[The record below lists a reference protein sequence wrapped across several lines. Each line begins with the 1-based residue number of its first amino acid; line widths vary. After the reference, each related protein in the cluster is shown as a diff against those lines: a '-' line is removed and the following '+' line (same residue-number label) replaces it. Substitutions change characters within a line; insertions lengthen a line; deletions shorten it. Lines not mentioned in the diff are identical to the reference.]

1 MPNLPTIIRPRSLRL
16 LSFLLALYALVAGL
30 ICLGGWAFDI
40 PRFTDWLNDDVSI
53 QPNTAVLTA
62 LAGAAILLLQY
73 GMGKVVIALG
83 VFVAVGGALNMLQY
97 LVDAD
102 FGFNHQLLFGREWGR
117 GSTVAPGRFG
127 PSASIA
133 FVLIGASLVLLA
145 LRDRTHRRQVPRMAL
160 VVVVLML
167 FSLLGYLFGA
177 RNFFAIPGLSA
188 IALPTATMLLALALS
203 LVVNVPEHQPMLLL
217 CERSGAGSMARTILP
232 IVVLMIPLLIWA
244 RVKGF
249 ELGFY
254 DMGTSRALGAAVLM
268 LGVVLLM
275 WIALMDLRRREQR
288 EREADRRK
296 DEFLATLAHELR
308 NPLAPIRNATSML
321 KLAQGNP
328 DTCARATDMIER
340 QTDHLVRLVDDLL
353 DLSRVNSGKIEL
365 RREPVELAKVIQQAL
380 ETCGPMTESAGQTLT
395 VELPTRAIFL
405 DVDPVRLAQ
414 VVSNLL
420 NNACKFSG
428 QGGRIHLAVSQQDA
442 QVVISVKDSGI
453 GIAPDKLHFIFE
465 MFSQVDQTLE
475 RAQSGLGI
483 GLTLAKRLV
492 ELHGGSIEGF
502 SEGAGKGSEF
512 VVRLPITI
520 DQQMPVAE
528 ATGTNQANTRNRI
541 LIVDDNRDS
550 AESLAEVLALTGN
563 EIFLAHDGEAAVATA
578 EAQRPDA
585 ILLDIGLPKLNG
597 FNACRRIRENPW
609 AENTLIIALTGWGQE
624 DDRRKSAEAGF
635 DSHLVKP
642 VNLTELMN
650 LLAGLPQRD

>member
-1 MPNLPTIIRPRSLRL
+1 MPNQSTIIRPRSLKL

-30 ICLGGWAFDI
+30 ICFSGWAFDI

-62 LAGAAILLLQY
+62 LAGAAILFLQY
-73 GMGKVVIALG
+73 GFGRVAIALG
-83 VFVAVGGALNMLQY
+83 VFVALGGALNMLQY

-102 FGFNHQLLFGREWGR
+102 FGFNHQLLFGREWGH

-133 FVLIGASLVLLA
+133 FIFIGASLVLLA
-145 LRDRTHRRQVPRMAL
+145 MRNRSNHRYVPRMAL
-160 VVVVLML
+160 TVIVLML

-203 LVVNVPEHQPMLLL
+203 LVVNVPQHHPMLLL
-217 CERSGAGSMARTILP
+217 CERSSAGSMARTILP
-232 IVVLMIPLLIWA
+232 IVVVMIPLLIWL

-249 ELGFY
+249 ELGLY
-254 DMGTSRALGAAVLM
+254 DIGTSRALGSAGLM

-288 EREADRRK
+288 ERDADRRK

-328 DTCARATDMIER
+328 LACARATDMIER
-340 QTDHLVRLVDDLL
+340 QTVHLVRLVDDLL

-365 RREPVELAKVIQQAL
+365 RREPVELAAVIHQAL
-380 ETCGPMTESAGQTLT
+380 ETCSTMTESAGQTLA
-395 VELPTRAIFL
+395 VELPSEAIFL
-405 DVDPVRLAQ
+405 DADPVRLAQ

-420 NNACKFSG
+420 NNACKFAG
-428 QGGRIHLAVSQQDA
+428 QGGRINLTVSLHDQH
-442 QVVISVKDSGI
+442 VVISVKDSGI
-453 GIAPDKLHFIFE
+453 GIAPDKLLFIFE

-502 SEGAGKGSEF
+502 SEGQGKGSEF
-512 VVRLPITI
+512 VVRLPITL
-520 DQQMPVAE
+520 DQVMPVAE
-528 ATGTNQANTRNRI
+528 VAAINQTNTRNRI

-550 AESLAEVLALTGN
+550 AESLAEVLSLTGN
-563 EIFLAHDGEAAVATA
+563 EIFLAHDGEAAVAVA

-597 FNACRRIRENPW
+597 FNACRRIRENSW
-609 AENTLIIALTGWGQE
+609 AENILIIALTGWGQE
-624 DDRRKSAEAGF
+624 DDRRKSADAGF
-635 DSHLVKP
+635 DNHLVKP